1 VSAPVDRLEV
11 GHVVKPHGLNGE
23 VVVRAITN
31 RTERFATGSVLDVNG
46 KPARIVSSR
55 LHQDRW
61 LVHFEGVDSR
71 DAAEALRGAVLTAA
85 PIAEA
90 PEGEVWVHDVIG
102 SALSDRAGRS
112 LGMVV
117 AVEANPAHD
126 LLVTDAGVLV
136 PMVFVVEQAPGR
148 VVVDVPDGLLEL
160 FE

>member
-1 VSAPVDRLEV
+1 VSAPIDRLEV
-11 GHVVKPHGLNGE
+11 GRIVKAHGLQGE

-31 RTERFATGSVLDVNG
+31 RAERFATGSVLDING
-46 KPARIVSSR
+46 NATRVVSSR
-55 LHQDRW
+55 THQDRW

-90 PEGEVWVHDVIG
+90 PEGEVWVHEVIG
-102 SALSDRAGRS
+102 ARLCDRTGRS
-112 LGMVV
+112 LGNIV

-126 LLVTDAGVLV
+126 LLVTDGGALV